1 MTCNDTGF
9 HISIVANLAPYPP
22 HPKVCMSPTQQGL
35 AESIHAVDPRDKV
48 ATALRD
54 LASGEVVSTH
64 GRSVIVRADIPK
76 GHKIAIADIAHGD
89 DVLKYGWPIG
99 RAITTI
105 SEGDHVHVH
114 NVETRLSGVED
125 FGYAPHLETS
135 AALPEGATFMGYRRK
150 NGRVGTRNEI
160 WVLCT
165 VGCVANT
172 ARRIAEKA
180 NVRFAG
186 RVDGVY
192 AFPHPFGCSQ
202 LGDDLSHTRKLI
214 AGLAAHPNAGGVLI
228 LGLGCENNQL
238 KALLESAPD
247 LDAER
252 LRSFTTQMVEDE
264 FEDGMAAIEALIEIA
279 ERDQRVATPVSDL
292 VVGLKC
298 GGSDG
303 FSGVTANPLVGR
315 IADKLADA
323 GGTPVLTEIP
333 EIFGAEQVLLAR
345 AVNRA
350 VFDSAVAVIDDF
362 KRYFIDNH
370 QPIYENPSPGNV
382 AGGITTL
389 EEKSLGAVQKGGRS
403 PLVEV
408 LRYGERVGPHGLT
421 LLEAPGNDAVSS
433 TALTA
438 AGATVI
444 LFTTGRGTP
453 LGFPAPTLKIAS
465 NSGLAGRKPGWIDF
479 DAGVVLDG
487 QPMDVAADALMALVI
502 ETASGKPT
510 KAEING
516 EREIAIWKQGVTL

>member
-1 MTCNDTGF
+1 MTQST
-9 HISIVANLAPYPP
+9 SIPD
-22 HPKVCMSPTQQGL
+22 
-35 AESIHAVDPRDKV
+35 ESIHLVDSRDHV

-54 LASGEVVSTH
+54 LTTGEKVRLH
-64 GRSVIVRADIPK
+64 GQALIVGADIPK
-76 GHKIAIADIAHGD
+76 GHKIATRPVRSGE

-99 RAITTI
+99 RATCDIAA
-105 SEGDHVHVH
+105 GDHVHVH
-114 NVETRLSGVED
+114 NVATRLEGVED
-125 FGYAPHLETS
+125 YSFSPAPVTRPP
-135 AALPEGATFMGYRRK
+135 AADARTFQGFRRK
-150 NGRVGTRNEI
+150 NGRAGTRNEI

-180 NVRFAG
+180 NQRFSG
-186 RVDGVY
+186 RVDGVH

-202 LGDDLSHTRKLI
+202 LGDDLAHTRKLI
-214 AGLAAHPNAGGVLI
+214 AALASHPNAGGVLI

-238 KALLESAPD
+238 KTLLESAPD
-247 LDAER
+247 IDRER

-264 FEDGMAAIEALIEIA
+264 LEDGLAAVEALVEIA
-279 ERDQRVATPVSDL
+279 ERDQREPVPISQL

-315 IADKLADA
+315 IADKVAEA

-333 EIFGAEQVLLAR
+333 EIFGAENVLLQR
-345 AVNRA
+345 AATRE
-350 VFDSAVAVIDDF
+350 VFDAAVAVIDDF
-362 KRYFIDNH
+362 KRYFIEAN
-370 QPIYENPSPGNV
+370 QPIYENPSPGNI
-382 AGGITTL
+382 AGGITSL

-408 LRYGERVGPHGLT
+408 LRYGDKVGRHGLT

-465 NSGLAGRKPGWIDF
+465 NSGLAQRKPGWIDF
-479 DAGVVLDG
+479 DAGQVLEG
-487 QPMDVAADALMALVI
+487 VSMDAAADRLMDLVI
-502 ETASGKPT
+502 ATASGKAT
-510 KAEING
+510 KAEQNG
-516 EREIAIWKQGVTL
+516 EREIAIWKSGVTL

>member
-1 MTCNDTGF
+1 MIEITLTRD
-9 HISIVANLAPYPP
+9 
-22 HPKVCMSPTQQGL
+22 
-35 AESIHAVDPRDKV
+35 ESIHDVDPRDHV

-54 LASGEVVSTH
+54 IAAGETLDLH
-64 GRSVIVRADIPK
+64 GRLIVARNDVPK
-76 GHKIAIADIAHGD
+76 GHKIATRPAAKGE

-99 RAITTI
+99 RATADVLT
-105 SEGDHVHVH
+105 GDHVHVH
-114 NVETRLSGVED
+114 NVETKLSGVE
-125 FGYAPHLETS
+125 GYSWAPG
-135 AALPEGATFMGYRRK
+135 AAAEVVDRGDRTFMGYRRK

-172 ARRIAEKA
+172 SRRIAEKA
-180 NVRFAG
+180 NARFAG

-202 LGDDLSHTRKLI
+202 LGDDLTHTRQLI
-214 AGLAAHPNAGGVLI
+214 ASLAAHPNAGGVLI

-247 LDAER
+247 LDPAR
-252 LRSFTTQMVEDE
+252 LRSFTTQMVDDE
-264 FEDGMAAIEALIEIA
+264 LEDGLDAIEALVEIA
-279 ERDQRVATPVSDL
+279 EKDQREPCPVSEL

-315 IADKLADA
+315 IADKVSDA

-333 EIFGAEQVLLAR
+333 EIFGAEQMLLDR
-345 AVNRA
+345 AANRA
-350 VFDSAVAVIDDF
+350 VFDSAVSVVDDF
-362 KRYFIDNH
+362 KRYFIDNN
-370 QPIYENPSPGNV
+370 QPIHENPSPGNI

-403 PLVEV
+403 TLVEV
-408 LRYGERVGPHGLT
+408 IRYGQRVGPHGLT

-465 NSGLAGRKPGWIDF
+465 NSALAARKPRWIDF
-479 DAGVVLDG
+479 DAGVVLSG
-487 QPMDVAADALMALVI
+487 QTMDQAADSLMDLVV
-502 ETASGKPT
+502 ETASGKAT

>member
-1 MTCNDTGF
+1 MTQSTTNTG
-9 HISIVANLAPYPP
+9 
-22 HPKVCMSPTQQGL
+22 
-35 AESIHAVDPRDKV
+35 ESIHVVDSRDHV

-54 LASGEVVSTH
+54 LVCGETLTVAGATL
-64 GRSVIVRADIPK
+64 IVGVDIPK
-76 GHKIAIADIAHGD
+76 GHKIATRAVRSGE

-99 RAITTI
+99 RATI
-105 SEGDHVHVH
+105 DIAAGDHVHVH
-114 NVETRLSGVED
+114 NVATRLEGVE
-125 FGYAPHLETS
+125 GYAFSPPRPAT
-135 AALPEGATFMGYRRK
+135 AATGATATFQGFRRR
-150 NGRVGTRNEI
+150 NGRAGTRNEI

-180 NVRFAG
+180 QQRFAG
-186 RVDGVY
+186 RVDGVH

-202 LGDDLSHTRKLI
+202 LGDDLAHTRKLI
-214 AGLAAHPNAGGVLI
+214 AALASHPNAGGVLL

-247 LDAER
+247 IDRER

-264 FEDGMAAIEALIEIA
+264 LEDGLAAVEALVEIA
-279 ERDQRVATPVSDL
+279 ERDQREPIPISEL

-315 IADKLADA
+315 IADKVAEA

-333 EIFGAEQVLLAR
+333 EIFGAENVLLQR
-345 AVNRA
+345 AASRE
-350 VFDSAVAVIDDF
+350 VFDAAVTVIDDF
-362 KRYFIDNH
+362 KRYFIDAN
-370 QPIYENPSPGNV
+370 QPIYENPSPGNI
-382 AGGITTL
+382 AGGITSL
-389 EEKSLGAVQKGGRS
+389 EEKSLGAVQKGGRT
-403 PLVEV
+403 PLVGV
-408 LRYGERVGPHGLT
+408 LRYGEKVGPHGLT

-465 NSGLAGRKPGWIDF
+465 NSGLAQRKPGWIDF
-479 DAGVVLDG
+479 DAGQVLAG
-487 QPMDVAADALMALVI
+487 VSMDTAADRLMELVI
-502 ETASGKPT
+502 ETASGKAT
-510 KAEING
+510 KAELNG
-516 EREIAIWKQGVTL
+516 EREIAIWKSGVTL

>member
-1 MTCNDTGF
+1 MTQST
-9 HISIVANLAPYPP
+9 SIPD
-22 HPKVCMSPTQQGL
+22 
-35 AESIHAVDPRDKV
+35 ESIHLVDSRDHV

-54 LASGEVVSTH
+54 LTTGEKVRLH
-64 GRSVIVRADIPK
+64 GQALIVGADIPK
-76 GHKIAIADIAHGD
+76 GHKIATRPVRSGE

-99 RAITTI
+99 RATRDIAA
-105 SEGDHVHVH
+105 GDHVHVH
-114 NVETRLSGVED
+114 NVATRLEGVED
-125 FGYAPHLETS
+125 YSFSPAPVTRPP
-135 AALPEGATFMGYRRK
+135 AADARTFQGFRRK
-150 NGRVGTRNEI
+150 NGRAGTRNEI

-180 NVRFAG
+180 NQRFSG
-186 RVDGVY
+186 RVDGVH

-202 LGDDLSHTRKLI
+202 LGDDLAHTRKLI
-214 AGLAAHPNAGGVLI
+214 AALASHPNAGGVLI

-238 KALLESAPD
+238 KTLLESAPD
-247 LDAER
+247 IDRER

-264 FEDGMAAIEALIEIA
+264 LEDGLAAVEALVEIA
-279 ERDQRVATPVSDL
+279 ERDQREPVPISQL

-315 IADKLADA
+315 IADKVAEA

-333 EIFGAEQVLLAR
+333 EIFGAENVLLQR
-345 AVNRA
+345 AATRE
-350 VFDSAVAVIDDF
+350 VFDAAIAVIDDF
-362 KRYFIDNH
+362 KRYFIEAN
-370 QPIYENPSPGNV
+370 QPIYENPSPGNI
-382 AGGITTL
+382 AGGITSL

-408 LRYGERVGPHGLT
+408 LRYGEKVGRHGLT

-465 NSGLAGRKPGWIDF
+465 NSGLAQRKPGWIDF
-479 DAGVVLDG
+479 DAGQVLEG
-487 QPMDVAADALMALVI
+487 VSMDTAADRLMDLVI
-502 ETASGKPT
+502 ETASGKAT
-510 KAEING
+510 KAEQNG
-516 EREIAIWKQGVTL
+516 EREIAIWKSGVTL

>member
-1 MTCNDTGF
+1 MNDGTKRRHMKAQMTELTLPRD
-9 HISIVANLAPYPP
+9 
-22 HPKVCMSPTQQGL
+22 
-35 AESIHAVDPRDKV
+35 ESIHDVDPRDHV

-54 LASGEVVSTH
+54 ILAGETLDLH
-64 GRSVIVRADIPK
+64 GRTIVARADVPK
-76 GHKIAIADIAHGD
+76 GHKIATRPAALGE

-99 RAITTI
+99 RATHAIAM
-105 SEGDHVHVH
+105 GDHVHVH
-114 NVETRLSGVED
+114 NVETKLSGVE
-125 FGYAPHLETS
+125 GYSWTAGQLAEVAAP
-135 AALPEGATFMGYRRK
+135 GDRTFMGYRRED
-150 NGRVGTRNEI
+150 GRVGTRNEI

-172 ARRIAEKA
+172 SRRIAEKA
-180 NVRFAG
+180 NARFAG
-186 RVDGVY
+186 RIDGVF

-202 LGDDLSHTRKLI
+202 LGDDLIHTRKLL
-214 AGLAAHPNAGGVLI
+214 AALAAHPNAGGVLI

-247 LDAER
+247 LDPAR
-252 LRSFTTQMVEDE
+252 LRSFTTQMVDDE
-264 FEDGMAAIEALIEIA
+264 LEDGMDAIEALIEIA
-279 ERDQRVATPVSDL
+279 EKDKREPCPVSEL

-315 IADKLADA
+315 IADKVSDA

-333 EIFGAEQVLLAR
+333 EIFGAEQMLLDR
-345 AVNRA
+345 AASRA
-350 VFDSAVAVIDDF
+350 VFDSAVSVVDDF
-362 KRYFIDNH
+362 KRYFIDNN
-370 QPIYENPSPGNV
+370 QPIHENPSPGNI

-403 PLVEV
+403 TLVEV
-408 LRYGERVGPHGLT
+408 IRYGERVGPHGLT

-465 NSGLAGRKPGWIDF
+465 NSALAARKPRWIDF
-479 DAGVVLDG
+479 DAGVVLSG
-487 QPMDVAADALMALVI
+487 QTMDQAANSLMDLVV
-502 ETASGKPT
+502 ETASGKAT

>member
-1 MTCNDTGF
+1 MTEMT
-9 HISIVANLAPYPP
+9 SAP
-22 HPKVCMSPTQQGL
+22 G
-35 AESIHAVDPRDKV
+35 ESIHPVDPRDHV

-54 LASGEVVSTH
+54 LVAGEVLDPH
-64 GRSVIVRADIPK
+64 GAAIPVRADIPR
-76 GHKIAIADIAHGD
+76 GHKIAIRGASAGA

-99 RAITTI
+99 RATTDI
-105 SEGDHVHVH
+105 VIGDHVHVH
-114 NVETRLSGVED
+114 NVETRLSGVE
-125 FGYAPHLETS
+125 GYAFTP
-135 AALPEGATFMGYRRK
+135 AMPEPRADAPVRTFDGYRRK
-150 NGRVGTRNEI
+150 NGRAGTRNEI

-180 NVRFAG
+180 HSRFAG

-202 LGDDLSHTRKLI
+202 LGDDLTHTRSLI

-238 KALLESAPD
+238 KALLDSAPD
-247 LDAER
+247 LDPER

-264 FEDGMAAIEALIEIA
+264 LEDGLAAVEALVAIA
-279 ERDQRVATPVSDL
+279 ERDRREPIPVSEL

-315 IADKLADA
+315 IADKVADA

-333 EIFGAEQVLLAR
+333 EVFGAENVLLQR
-345 AVNRA
+345 AATREIFDQA
-350 VFDSAVAVIDDF
+350 VDVIDDF
-362 KRYFIDNH
+362 KRYFIDNN
-370 QPIYENPSPGNV
+370 QPIYENPSPGNI

-389 EEKSLGAVQKGGRS
+389 EEKSLGAVQKGGRA

-465 NSGLAGRKPGWIDF
+465 NSGLAQRKPGWIDF
-479 DAGVVLDG
+479 DAGQVLEG
-487 QPMDVAADALMALVI
+487 VSMDAAADRLMDLVI
-502 ETASGKPT
+502 ATASGKAT
-510 KAEING
+510 KSELNG
-516 EREIAIWKQGVTL
+516 EREIAIWKSGVTL